1 MVQTADQ
8 GQRGYVLDAFPATTV
23 VRRLAPR
30 NTLPGACSLQARTI
44 VAHMAHLT
52 SVQRKQSCSAA
63 ALHHLLLE
71 RLAATLI
78 GPVRVRSAVPHI
90 LVAGHR
96 EYQAVSLAQY
106 QPCQ

>member
-1 MVQTADQ
+1 MVQTAAQ
-8 GQRGYVLDAFPATTV
+8 GQRGHGPDAFPATIV
-23 VRRLAPR
+23 MRRPASR
-30 NTLPGACSLQARTI
+30 NALPGARSFQARTI
-44 VAHMAHLT
+44 VARMAHLT

-78 GPVRVRSAVPHI
+78 VPVRVRSAVPHI